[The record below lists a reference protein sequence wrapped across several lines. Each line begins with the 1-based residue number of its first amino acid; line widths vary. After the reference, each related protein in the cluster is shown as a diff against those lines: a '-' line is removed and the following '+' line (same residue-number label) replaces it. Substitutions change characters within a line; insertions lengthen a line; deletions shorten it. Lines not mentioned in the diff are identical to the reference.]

1 MVPVTSP
8 PLPAREGPVRWGT
21 WELLLVLQAL
31 VSRGN
36 WWLLGVAGA
45 RGASEGCPRPPPS
58 DGHVALLPPQLWAGE
73 QWLLERAD
81 SARWEARGRA
91 SAPPPTLGTSTPSG
105 KQCLGWVPA
114 ASGPQVR
121 GRADG
126 WADRQ
131 EQVCLYP

>member
-1 MVPVTSP
+1 M
-8 PLPAREGPVRWGT
+8 RRGT

-45 RGASEGCPRPPPS
+45 RGASEGCPRPPPL
-58 DGHVALLPPQLWAGE
+58 DGHVALLPPQLCAGE

-81 SARWEARGRA
+81 SARWEARGRVGA
-91 SAPPPTLGTSTPSG
+91 RRLRAP
-105 KQCLGWVPA
+105 
-114 ASGPQVR
+114 GPR
-121 GRADG
+121 WADG